1 MYQGWVGQRGKRSTV
16 FSVEIYIISPPLF
29 MLSLFFFF
37 FFFFFSCCAYTER
50 WFGDA
55 APPTIASMLRLALA
69 TEILRHKSKIHESDT
84 LMMHLFVFVVP
95 SS

>member
-29 MLSLFFFF
+29 MLSL
-37 FFFFFSCCAYTER
+37 FFFSCCAYTER